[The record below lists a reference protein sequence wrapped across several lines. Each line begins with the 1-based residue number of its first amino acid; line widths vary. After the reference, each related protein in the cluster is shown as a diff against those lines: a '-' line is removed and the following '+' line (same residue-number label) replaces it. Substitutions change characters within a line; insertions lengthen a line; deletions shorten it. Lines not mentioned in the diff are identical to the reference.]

1 MAIVHTNRV
10 DLQGYPVTFEIRV
23 RVDTETFVSE
33 KESFSDTE
41 ASGLVWMRP

>member
-23 RVDTETFVSE
+23 SVDTETFVSE
-33 KESFSDTE
+33 KESFRILKFP
-41 ASGLVWMRP
+41 G